1 MFATELK
8 ETLST
13 VNKSEL
19 ARSIGCHRD
28 TICKWQKGNQLP
40 TIVQLL
46 PFVKYLYPEH
56 QVAKAYLMWSEL
68 VLAQYQDRL
77 DNK

>member
-19 ARSIGCHRD
+19 ARSVGCGWATTTYFTKRNNRRGKTKH
-28 TICKWQKGNQLP
+28 
-40 TIVQLL
+40 
-46 PFVKYLYPEH
+46 
-56 QVAKAYLMWSEL
+56 
-68 VLAQYQDRL
+68 
-77 DNK
+77 

>member
-8 ETLST
+8 EALST

-19 ARSIGCHRD
+19 ARSIGCCRD
-28 TICKWQKGNQLP
+28 TICKWQAGKQLP

-46 PFVKYLYPEH
+46 PFCKYLYPDNWV
-56 QVAKAYLMWSEL
+56 QAYAMWSEL
-68 VLAQYQDRL
+68 VYAQYKQKL

>member
-1 MFATELK
+1 MFASELK

-19 ARSIGCHRD
+19 ARSIGCCRD
-28 TICKWQKGNQLP
+28 TICKWQAGKQLP

-46 PFVKYLYPEH
+46 PFCKYLYPDNWV
-56 QVAKAYLMWSEL
+56 QAYAMWSEL
-68 VLAQYQDRL
+68 VYAQYKQKL

>member
-8 ETLST
+8 ETLSS

-28 TICKWQKGNQLP
+28 TISRWQQGKQLP
-40 TIVQLL
+40 TIAQLL
-46 PFVKYLYPEH
+46 PFCKYLYPDNWE
-56 QVAKAYLMWSEL
+56 QAYVMWSEL
-68 VLAQYQDRL
+68 VYAQHQDKL
-77 DNK
+77 DSK

>member
-19 ARSIGCHRD
+19 ARSVGCHRD
-28 TICKWQKGNQLP
+28 TICRWQQGKQLP

-46 PFVKYLYPEH
+46 PFCKYLYPDNWA
-56 QVAKAYLMWSEL
+56 QAYVMWSEL
-68 VLAQYQDRL
+68 VYAQHQDKL